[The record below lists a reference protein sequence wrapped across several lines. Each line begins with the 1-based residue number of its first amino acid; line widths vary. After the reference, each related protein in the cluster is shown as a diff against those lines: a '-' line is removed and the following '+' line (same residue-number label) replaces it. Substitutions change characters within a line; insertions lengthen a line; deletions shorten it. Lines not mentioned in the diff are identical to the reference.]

1 MRFKLFLFLTAGATG
16 LAGGALA
23 AQNAVRSS
31 PVDVRE
37 VVVTAAPFAVAEDEL
52 ITNVD
57 VVGAEAL
64 AQGPPGGL
72 GDVLNGM
79 PGVRTTAFGAGASRP
94 VIRGLAGPRVQVL
107 TNGVGLIDASALS
120 PDHQVASD
128 PAEAERIE
136 VLRGPS
142 ALRYG
147 GSAIGGVVN
156 IIDERIPTRAAR
168 GGADGRV
175 SAQGSTVDDGR
186 AVSGQVK
193 IGEGPLVVSIDGT
206 HRESDDYK
214 IPVAPESRRQAA
226 LEGETPE
233 PADRLENSAVNLS
246 SYGVGASWLLDNGG
260 FVGVAVKRTT
270 TDYGV
275 PGHSHEQEHEHDH
288 EHEDEH
294 DHEHEEE
301 APVTIDLEQT
311 RYDFRGELPAALGP
325 FEKVQWSA
333 GYADYEHVELE
344 GEEVGTRFLSDG
356 FEGRLELVQRARDG
370 WEGAVG
376 VQALRRNFD
385 AVGEEAYV
393 PKTRIEEVGAFTV
406 QRVDRDSWGFEGGL
420 RLDRRDLDSLAG
432 QRDFTN
438 VSASAGLFTRPTDGV
453 FLGVSIARNARAPT
467 EAELFANGPHAA
479 TRGFEV
485 GDPELDSEVAYSI
498 EGSAHFEAGR
508 FSLDGHV
515 FAIRYQDFIDLA
527 PTGEEEDGLA
537 VFQYVQTDA
546 KFWGF
551 ELEGQAELWRDGDR
565 RLRLEG
571 AADWVR
577 GSTDLGPPARIPPWS
592 ATARLVYA
600 SDRLDGRLEV
610 RRVGEQD
617 RVADFE
623 LPTDAYT
630 QVNLFGAFKPVAD
643 RDVRVFAEVRN
654 LTDEEIREHAS
665 FLKDIAPQP
674 GRNFRLGVSYAF

>member
-1 MRFKLFLFLTAGATG
+1 MRFKLFLFLTAGAAG
-16 LAGGALA
+16 LAGAASA
-23 AQNAVRSS
+23 AQNAVRSG
-31 PVDVRE
+31 PTEVGE

-57 VVGAEAL
+57 VVTAGEL
-64 AQGPPGGL
+64 AQAAPGGL
-72 GDVLNGM
+72 GDMLNGL
-79 PGVRTTAFGAGASRP
+79 PGVRTTSFGPGASRP

-156 IIDERIPTRAAR
+156 IIDQRIPTRAAR
-168 GGADGRV
+168 GGVDGRL
-175 SAQGSTVDDGR
+175 SAQASSVDDGR
-186 AVSGQVK
+186 AVSGQLK
-193 IGEGPLVVSIDGT
+193 IGEGPLVVSIDAT
-206 HRESDDYK
+206 HRESGDYK
-214 IPVAPESRRQAA
+214 VPVAPESARRAA
-226 LEGETPE
+226 LEGEAPE
-233 PADRLENSAVNLS
+233 PAKRLKNSAVDLT
-246 SYGVGASWLLDNGG
+246 SYGVGASWLLDGGG
-260 FVGVAVKRTT
+260 FVGFAVKRTT

-275 PGHSHEQEHEHDH
+275 PGQSH
-288 EHEDEH
+288 EHEQ
-294 DHEHEEE
+294 
-301 APVTIDLEQT
+301 APVIIDLEQT

-325 FEKVQWSA
+325 FDKVQWSA

-344 GEEVGTRFLSDG
+344 GDEVGTRFLSDG

-370 WEGAVG
+370 WEGAIG

-420 RLDRRDLDSLAG
+420 RLDRRDLDSLVG

-438 VSASAGLFTRPTDGV
+438 FSASAGLFTRPSEGV
-453 FLGVSIARNARAPT
+453 FLGVSLARNARAPT
-467 EAELFANGPHAA
+467 EAELFAGGPHVA
-479 TRGFEV
+479 TRGFEI
-485 GDPELDSEVAYSI
+485 GDADLDSEVAYSI
-498 EGSAHFEAGR
+498 EGNAHFEAGR
-508 FSLDGHV
+508 FSLDAHL
-515 FAIRYQDFIDLA
+515 FAIRYRNFIDLA
-527 PTGEEEDGLA
+527 PTGGEEDGLA

-546 KFWGF
+546 KFRGF
-551 ELEGQAELWRDGDR
+551 ELEGEAELWRDGDR
-565 RLRLEG
+565 KLTLQG

-592 ATARLVYA
+592 ATARLVFA

-617 RVADFE
+617 RVVDFE
-623 LPTDAYT
+623 LPTDGYT
-630 QVNLFGAFKPVAD
+630 QVNLFGAVKPNPDV
-643 RDVRVFAEVRN
+643 DVRVFAEVRN

>member
-1 MRFKLFLFLTAGATG
+1 MRFKLFLFLTAGAAS
-16 LAGGALA
+16 LAGAASA
-23 AQNAVRSS
+23 AQNAVRSG
-31 PVDVRE
+31 PTEVGE

-57 VVGAEAL
+57 VVTAGEL
-64 AQGPPGGL
+64 AQSAPGGL
-72 GDVLNGM
+72 GDMLNGL
-79 PGVRTTAFGAGASRP
+79 PGVRTTSFGPGASRP

-128 PAEAERIE
+128 PSEAERIE

-168 GGADGRV
+168 GGVDGRL
-175 SAQGSTVDDGR
+175 SAQGSSVDDGR
-186 AVSGQVK
+186 ALSGQVK
-193 IGEGPLVVSIDGT
+193 IGEGPLVVSIDAT

-214 IPVAPESRRQAA
+214 IPVAPESKRQAA

-233 PADRLENSAVNLS
+233 PAKRLENSAVDLS
-246 SYGVGASWLLDNGG
+246 SYGVGASWLLDGGG
-260 FVGVAVKRTT
+260 FVGLAVKRTT

-275 PGHSHEQEHEHDH
+275 PGHSHEH
-288 EHEDEH
+288 EHED
-294 DHEHEEE
+294 DHEHEE

-325 FEKVQWSA
+325 FDKVQWSA

-344 GEEVGTRFLSDG
+344 GDEVGTRFLSDG
-356 FEGRLELVQRARDG
+356 FEGRLELVQRARGG

-376 VQALRRNFD
+376 IQALRRNFD

-438 VSASAGLFTRPTDGV
+438 FSASAGLFTRPADGV
-453 FLGVSIARNARAPT
+453 FLGVSLARNSRAPT
-467 EAELFANGPHAA
+467 ESELFANGPHVA

-485 GDPELDSEVAYSI
+485 GDQDLDSEVAYSI
-498 EGSAHFEAGR
+498 EGNAHFEAGR
-508 FSLDGHV
+508 FSLDAHL
-515 FAIRYQDFIDLA
+515 FAIRYEDFIDLA

-551 ELEGQAELWRDGDR
+551 ELEGEAELWRDGDR
-565 RLRLEG
+565 RLTLNG
-571 AADWVR
+571 SADWVR

-623 LPTDAYT
+623 LPTDSYT
-630 QVNLFGAFKPVAD
+630 QVNLFAAFKPVVD
-643 RDVRVFAEVRN
+643 RDFRVFAEVRN

-665 FLKDIAPQP
+665 FLKEIAPQP